1 MNVISQ
7 ITKTLKNPPSE
18 LKRILTHGCTVVYHL
33 RKKGQP
39 SEATGAERK

>member
-18 LKRILTHGCTVVYHL
+18 LKQLLRNGCTVVYHL
-33 RKKGQP
+33 RKKGRTA
-39 SEATGAERK
+39 EATGAGRK

>member
-18 LKRILTHGCTVVYHL
+18 LKRILAHGCTVVYHL
-33 RKKGQP
+33 RKKGRT
-39 SEATGAERK
+39 SETTGEGRK